1 MPVLLAFATALV
13 YGVADY
19 CGGRATR
26 SATSVAV
33 TLAGQSVS
41 LVGLLV
47 LVPLLGDPVPAGGA
61 WAWGAGA
68 GLAGVL
74 ALVCFYHALS
84 AGAMTV
90 VAPVTA
96 VVSVVVPVVVGLAQ
110 GERPGISAYVG
121 AAVAV
126 AGVALVSGA
135 FGGHDRAT
143 PGAIVALAALAGM
156 GFGLVFVFLAHTGDD
171 AGLWP
176 LVAARLVS
184 VPVVLLVALISRR
197 SLALPP
203 PAPVPAF
210 ASGLLDMTANALYL
224 AAARSGL
231 LSIVAVVAS
240 LYPASTVVLATTIDR
255 ERLARPQVVGLGLCL
270 VALVLVT
277 LGR

>member
-47 LVPLLGDPVPAGGA
+47 LVPLLGDPVPAGGD

-96 VVSVVVPVVVGLAQ
+96 VVSVVVPVIVGLAQ
-110 GERPGISAYVG
+110 GERPGVSAYVG

-135 FGGHDRAT
+135 FGGHDRVT
-143 PGAIVALAALAGM
+143 PAPIVALAALAGV

-176 LVAARLVS
+176 LLAARLVS
-184 VPVVLLVALISRR
+184 VPAVLLLALLTRR
-197 SLALPP
+197 SLALPS
-203 PAPVPAF
+203 PAPAPAF

-231 LSIVAVVAS
+231 LTIVAVVAS